1 MEKKKRKLKLNA
13 RRVIVLIVLALI
25 IFLILFGMFKL
36 VSSIFAKEKIAGN
49 LANGGRV
56 VQDGNTVYYN
66 KNEVGIIKE
75 KGGEIYQITDGLAY
89 SMTLVEDT
97 IYYLTVSTTNTIDLM
112 SVKTNGDE
120 LKKIK
125 TLPTSIEKFYIED
138 SYVYYAIYSNV
149 IGINKLSL
157 ETGEDV
163 TLIAANIKDFVL
175 DSGTIYYTD
184 NVGYLHSVNTSGT
197 DKKEIAT
204 GQNIGKIQILK
215 NWIYF
220 YDKTEDALCKI
231 KKDGSSK
238 QVVSAFVKN
247 DVFNV
252 TNKYVYYLD
261 KQNKQISRSD
271 LKGDKS
277 KAIVSLNTSI
287 SKINI
292 SDGILYYLDTDTS
305 NQYGERIY
313 RVKTNGKATNPIEY

>member
-36 VSSIFAKEKIAGN
+36 FSSIFAKEKIAGN

>member
-1 MEKKKRKLKLNA
+1 MEKKKRKLKLNT
-13 RRVIVLIVLALI
+13 RRVIVLIVLALL

-36 VSSIFAKEKIAGN
+36 VSSIFSKEKIAGN

-56 VQDGNTVYYN
+56 IQDGNTVYYN

-75 KGGEIYQITDGLAY
+75 KGGEEYQITDGLAY
-89 SMTLVEDT
+89 SMTLIEDT

-138 SYVYYAIYSNV
+138 SYVYYAIYSNI
-149 IGINKLSL
+149 IGINKLSI

-163 TLIAANIKDFVL
+163 TLIAANVKDFVL
-175 DSGTIYYTD
+175 DDGVIYYTD

-197 DKKEIAT
+197 DKKEIAV

-220 YDKTEDALCKI
+220 YDQAEDALCKI

-238 QVVSAFVKN
+238 QVVSTFVKN
-247 DVFNV
+247 DIFNV
-252 TNKYVYYLD
+252 TSKNVYYLD
-261 KQNKQISRSD
+261 KTNKQIARCD
-271 LKGDKS
+271 LKGNKS

-313 RVKTNGKATNPIEY
+313 RVKTNGKATKPIEY